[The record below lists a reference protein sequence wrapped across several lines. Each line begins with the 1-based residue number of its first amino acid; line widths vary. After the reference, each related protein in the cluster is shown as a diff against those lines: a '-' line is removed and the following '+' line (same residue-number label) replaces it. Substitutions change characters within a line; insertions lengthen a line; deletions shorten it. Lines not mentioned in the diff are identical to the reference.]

1 MARVHQVVLGLD
13 NVHASWLDLDHV
25 YQEEPLMTWHRER
38 QWMLNEV
45 VLQPFVLHQ
54 LYCISILPA
63 LSSTFVSDSSRI
75 ELLKRYGGTY
85 LDLDMITL
93 RPLPTFS
100 NWLGWHASMQI
111 NNAAMNLVKGHPSLQ
126 MVASSIPKIFDPTS
140 CCRIGPYLLY
150 DVMHKMCPD
159 DVTNSPN
166 ITETDVK
173 CGNVTILARHR
184 LYPFSPY
191 NELDYIFLEKKG
203 KALTFFT
210 SQNDTYFL
218 HLYSSHT
225 SKSRVPLGNKTLL
238 GEAAMMNCPR
248 VYNAIVKYGLEL

>member
-1 MARVHQVVLGLD
+1 MTAPYINHSHPLLQVVLGLD

-25 YQEEPLMTWHRER
+25 YREEPLLTWHRER
-38 QWMLNEV
+38 QWMLNE
-45 VLQPFVLHQ
+45 
-54 LYCISILPA
+54 A
-63 LSSTFVSDSSRI
+63 LSSTFVSDSTRI

-85 LDLDMITL
+85 LDLDIITL
-93 RPLPTFS
+93 RPLPSYS
-100 NWLGWHASMQI
+100 NWLGWHAPMQI

-126 MVASSIPKIFDPTS
+126 MVASSIPKYFDPTS
-140 CCRIGPYLLY
+140 CCIIGPYLLY

-173 CGNVTILARHR
+173 CGNVTILARTR

-191 NELDYIFLEKKG
+191 NELDYILQEKKG

-238 GEAAMMNCPR
+238 GEAAMKNCPK
-248 VYNAIVKYGLEL
+248 VYNAIVKHGLEL